1 MTRTNHIPGW
11 TIVPIEEVLTPLPNG
26 NVLGQGWSPQCEK
39 EPSPA
44 ENEWGV
50 LRTTAIQAGSF
61 LERENK
67 RLPKTLEPRPHL
79 EVKAGDLLIT
89 CAGPRSR
96 CGVACLVRKTRR
108 RLMISGKMYR
118 FRTRP
123 EIAASEFIE
132 VYLQSREAWDA
143 IDKMKTGGSDSGL
156 NLTHER
162 FKKLPIPLPPLPEQ
176 HRIVEKIEALF
187 SELDKGVEQLKT
199 AAQQLK
205 VYRQS
210 VLKWAF
216 EGKLTA
222 EWRRN
227 VILSGTKWSEES
239 EYRMVAESGASYGT
253 KDESD
258 SSSRQTATGLR
269 MTSARELL
277 DRIKQEREAL
287 AQTTGKRLKPIPP
300 LTEKELAEPAKQ
312 TAGRLPALP
321 VGWAWGTLEELAAN
335 EPNSITDG
343 PFGSNLKT
351 SHYTNEGP
359 RVVRLQNIGDGQ
371 FIDEDAHISREHFEK
386 LKKHRV
392 HSGDIVIASLG
403 SDPPRSCIVP
413 ESLGLA
419 IVKADCIR
427 FKAHPQLNAK
437 WINFVINSEPTK
449 KWGADIVHGVGR
461 PRLNLRNI
469 KNIRIPV
476 PSRPE
481 QDFIVQEIE
490 SRLSVCD
497 KLEETI
503 AASLQQAEALR
514 QSILKKAFEGRL
526 VEQDPNDPP
535 ASQLLEQIKRQ
546 KQEDNTGIA
555 KRTKKATS
563 AGR

>member
-1 MTRTNHIPGW
+1 MALGKKPLQIVEEGEYPLLAKADHWERVPLAHIAKVQNGFAFSSSQFTKDDGLPLIRIRDIDSNITENKYKGEFDNEYIVTKGDILVGMDGDFHAAKWRGPKGLLNQRVCRIIPTSSHFNENFLFVCLQPYLNAINAETSSVTVKHLSSRTL
-11 TIVPIEEVLTPLPNG
+11 EEIPLP
-26 NVLGQGWSPQCEK
+26 C
-39 EPSPA
+39 
-44 ENEWGV
+44 
-50 LRTTAIQAGSF
+50 
-61 LERENK
+61 
-67 RLPKTLEPRPHL
+67 
-79 EVKAGDLLIT
+79 
-89 CAGPRSR
+89 
-96 CGVACLVRKTRR
+96 
-108 RLMISGKMYR
+108 
-118 FRTRP
+118 
-123 EIAASEFIE
+123 
-132 VYLQSREAWDA
+132 
-143 IDKMKTGGSDSGL
+143 
-156 NLTHER
+156 
-162 FKKLPIPLPPLPEQ
+162 PPLPEQ
-176 HRIVEKIEALF
+176 RRIVEKIEALF

-300 LTEKELAEPAKQ
+300 LTEKELAE
-312 TAGRLPALP
+312 LPELP
-321 VGWAWGTLEELAAN
+321 EGWAWVRMGNLIEDPKYGTSKKCNYGTIGRGVLRIPNIVDGVVNDSDLKFAEFDEREIETYRLKEGDLLTIRSNGSVDIVGKCALITKRDEEYLFAGYLIRLRPFRYAVDPKYLLGSLSSHELRNQIESKAKSTSGVNNINSDELTSLIIPVCSLEEQ
-335 EPNSITDG
+335 
-343 PFGSNLKT
+343 
-351 SHYTNEGP
+351 H
-359 RVVRLQNIGDGQ
+359 Q
-371 FIDEDAHISREHFEK
+371 
-386 LKKHRV
+386 
-392 HSGDIVIASLG
+392 
-403 SDPPRSCIVP
+403 
-413 ESLGLA
+413 
-419 IVKADCIR
+419 
-427 FKAHPQLNAK
+427 
-437 WINFVINSEPTK
+437 
-449 KWGADIVHGVGR
+449 
-461 PRLNLRNI
+461 
-469 KNIRIPV
+469 
-476 PSRPE
+476 
-481 QDFIVQEIE
+481 IVQEIE

-503 AASLQQAEALR
+503 TASLQQAEALR
-514 QSILKKAFEGRL
+514 QSILKKAFEGKL